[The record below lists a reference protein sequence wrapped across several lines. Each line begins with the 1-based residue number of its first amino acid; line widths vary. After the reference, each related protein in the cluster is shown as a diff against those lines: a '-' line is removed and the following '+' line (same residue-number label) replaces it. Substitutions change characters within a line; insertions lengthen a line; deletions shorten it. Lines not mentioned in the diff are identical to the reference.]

1 MEMSKCL
8 VERLARVI
16 VFVTLSISLC
26 SAGEPA
32 EYMDVV
38 TNTTAMRSF
47 CEYNEEDFSNLRKS
61 AIKGLREYRDRDL
74 RFLKREE
81 SERLITLANRCREVP
96 YWPAF
101 VVEMASAFEPRLT
114 VLVESPLLPE
124 KNPPDGIIRMTIFHS
139 DYAEASSPWFDR
151 SYKIPGS
158 LLRASVV
165 TNGVS
170 PFVGWLLKLEVV
182 ARGES
187 RRALYYAVKTEGGL
201 MSLFLY
207 VWSVKTTGRCSNAFR
222 ISYLDGRRSIPCGRM
237 MWRS

>member
-1 MEMSKCL
+1 LAFNGEIVGHGLKVAGGSEMEMSKCL
-8 VERLARVI
+8 VERLVRVI

-47 CEYNEEDFSNLRKS
+47 REYNEEDFSNLRKS

-124 KNPPDGIIRMTIFHS
+124 KNPPDGIIRMS
-139 DYAEASSPWFDR
+139 ARNNS
-151 SYKIPGS
+151 GS
-158 LLRASVV
+158 LRQGAS
-165 TNGVS
+165 
-170 PFVGWLLKLEVV
+170 GWQRVL
-182 ARGES
+182 A
-187 RRALYYAVKTEGGL
+187 
-201 MSLFLY
+201 
-207 VWSVKTTGRCSNAFR
+207 
-222 ISYLDGRRSIPCGRM
+222 
-237 MWRS
+237 